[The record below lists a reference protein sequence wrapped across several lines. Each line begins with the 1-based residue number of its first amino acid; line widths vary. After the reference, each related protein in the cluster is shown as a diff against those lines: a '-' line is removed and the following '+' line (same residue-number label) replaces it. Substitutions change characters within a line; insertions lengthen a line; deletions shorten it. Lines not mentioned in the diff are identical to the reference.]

1 MPLSAIPKS
10 SLPPVSERG
19 RMVAATTPLHAD
31 VRACLAQRPALPHPG
46 AGATLARWRAL
57 AHIAA
62 GDLCVVKVMEAHY
75 DALAILD
82 ELDAAS
88 PPADRLLAVWAA
100 EPPDARVQF
109 VAQDGAEGR
118 LDGVKA
124 WCSGADLVDAALVTA
139 YQDNERVLVLV
150 ELRQPGV
157 ARLRSGWHAVGMGR
171 VHSGR
176 VAFDDARASRVGAP
190 GAYLARPG
198 FWHGGAGIA
207 ACWFG
212 AAAAIAERLRTHPR
226 IGSDAHAAAHLG
238 AVDIA
243 LSAAAA
249 VLRETAALI
258 DTAPAA
264 PHTAAVIRARS
275 LLERVATEVVD
286 RVGRALGPGPLCEDF
301 DHARRCADLTTFIR
315 QSHAERDWTALGEA
329 VARQEAAWTL

>member
-1 MPLSAIPKS
+1 MSLSAM
-10 SLPPVSERG
+10 PPPLLSAASGRG
-19 RMVAATTPLHAD
+19 RIAAATTPLQAG
-31 VRACLAQRPALPHPG
+31 VRACLAQRPALPLPG
-46 AGATLARWRAL
+46 AGVTLERWRAL
-57 AHIAA
+57 AGIAA
-62 GDLCVVKVMEAHY
+62 DDLCVVKVMEAHY
-75 DALAILD
+75 DALAILA
-82 ELDAAS
+82 ELDAEA
-88 PPADRLLAVWAA
+88 PPAHQLFAVWAA

-109 VAQDGAEGR
+109 VAQDGVEGR
-118 LDGVKA
+118 LDGIKA

-139 YQDNERVLVLV
+139 HEGDARVLVRV
-150 ELRQPGV
+150 ALRQPGV
-157 ARLRSGWHAVGMGR
+157 ERLRGGWHAIGMGR

-176 VAFDDARASRVGAP
+176 VVFDGARATRVGAP

-212 AAAAIAERLRTHPR
+212 ATAAIAERLQTHPR
-226 IGSDAHAAAHLG
+226 IATDVHAAAHLG
-238 AVDIA
+238 AIDIA

-258 DTAPAA
+258 DTAPTA
-264 PHTAAVIRARS
+264 PHTAAVIRVRS

-286 RVGRALGPGPLCEDF
+286 RVGRALGPGPLCEDL